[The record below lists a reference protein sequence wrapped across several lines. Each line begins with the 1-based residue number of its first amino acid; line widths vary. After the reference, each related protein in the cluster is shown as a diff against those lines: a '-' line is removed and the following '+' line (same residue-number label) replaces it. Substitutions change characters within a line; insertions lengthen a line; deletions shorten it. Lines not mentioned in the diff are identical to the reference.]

1 MPKIGLISPI
11 AKEYPFLGR
20 DLKEGLS
27 IALKN
32 NAQTSIIYLECGRG
46 IPKEVVPAFRKA
58 IIDEEVDLIVAFVDN
73 SSLQEVME
81 LIEQSQTPVIA
92 TGMGARL
99 PLISNEPESY
109 LFYNTF
115 RLWESCWLS
124 GHIASKMIGTKIGSI
139 SSFFNSGFPLVYAHT
154 KGAESAGGTPVFFN
168 ITHKGTLDEEL
179 AATRKNIEEVKADY
193 YFLSYYGKERTTMLD
208 WTTKA
213 GIDKKRIVAT
223 PGILTKNESVFTV
236 SSWHKDLDTTEN
248 KVFIDIFKQHSK
260 HDVNEFSML
269 GYENGL
275 LIKHCC
281 NEKKFNADEFTSKLK
296 DVGFAGPRGEIHVQ
310 KENQATY
317 SNHYI
322 RNINNDDGS
331 ATFSVIEYPLAAIE
345 NETRTN
351 QEANRI
357 GWQNTYLCK

>member
-1 MPKIGLISPI
+1 MLKIGLISPI

-27 IALKN
+27 IALKDN
-32 NAQTSIIYLECGRG
+32 TETSIIHLECGRG
-46 IPKEVVPAFRKA
+46 IPKEVVPAFRNA
-58 IIDEEVDLIVAFVDN
+58 IIEEEVDLIVAFADN

-124 GHIASKMIGTKIGSI
+124 GHNASKMIGKKIGSI
-139 SSFFNSGFPLVYAHT
+139 SSFFDSGFPLVYAHT
-154 KGAESAGGTPVFFN
+154 KGAENAGGAPVFFN
-168 ITHKGTLDEEL
+168 ITHKGSLDEEL
-179 AATRKNIEEVKADY
+179 AATQKNIEEIKADY
-193 YFLSYYGKERTTMLD
+193 YFLSYYGKERTAMLD
-208 WTTKA
+208 WITKA
-213 GIDKKRIVAT
+213 GIDKKHIVAT
-223 PGILTKNESVFTV
+223 PSILTKNESVFTV
-236 SSWHKDLDTTEN
+236 SSWYKDLDTIGN
-248 KVFIDIFKQHSK
+248 KVFVDIFKQHSK
-260 HDVNEFSML
+260 HEVNEFSML

-281 NEKKFNADEFTSKLK
+281 NEKKFNADEFTFKLRNI
-296 DVGFAGPRGEIHVQ
+296 DFTGPRGEIHLQ
-310 KENQATY
+310 RENQATY
-317 SNHYI
+317 SNHYL
-322 RNINNDDGS
+322 RNINNDHGDT
-331 ATFSVIEYPLAAIE
+331 TFSVIEYPLTTIK
-345 NETRTN
+345 NETKIN